1 VNKSELV
8 SRLTERLGGDRTI
21 ATAAVNG
28 VLAEI
33 EDSVARGERVS
44 LLGFG
49 TFDRRERAARTG
61 RNPQTGA
68 TIQLPASVAPVFR
81 PGAGFRSLLSQN
93 GGPVSVEA
101 VEEPI
106 AAKNGKKK
114 AAKAAKSDTGKA
126 AKKATDK
133 APKKP
138 GKKTGKKAR

>member
-1 VNKSELV
+1 MNKSELV

-106 AAKNGKKK
+106 AAKNGKTK